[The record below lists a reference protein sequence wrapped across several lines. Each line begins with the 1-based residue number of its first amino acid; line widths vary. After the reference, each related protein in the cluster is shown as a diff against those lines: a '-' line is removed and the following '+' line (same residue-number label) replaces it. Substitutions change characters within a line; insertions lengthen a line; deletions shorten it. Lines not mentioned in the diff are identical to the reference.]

1 MSLLGRIFDTPEAIN
16 KTIETVASGLD
27 KLVYTKEEQADA
39 AAAMRVK
46 EMEQIGAARGMVVE
60 WMKATSGQNLARR
73 WLTVVV
79 TSVWLSLYVGAA
91 MFATVSV
98 FMSIGPANRALAASG
113 IMAGYANELANIVM
127 VIILFYFAAPHM
139 GQAID
144 ILLQRIGMS
153 GSAHRPR
160 TPPQG

>member
-1 MSLLGRIFDTPEAIN
+1 MGLLGRIFDTPEAIN

-39 AAAMRVK
+39 AGAMRVK
-46 EMEQIGAARGMVVE
+46 EMEQVAAARGMVVE

-73 WLTVVV
+73 WLTVVI
-79 TSVWLSLYVGAA
+79 TSVWLSLYIGAA
-91 MFATVSV
+91 AFATAST
-98 FMSIGPANRALAASG
+98 FMAIGPSNRALAASG
-113 IMAGYANELANIVM
+113 IMASYANELANVVM
-127 VIILFYFAAPHM
+127 VIIMFYFAAPHM

-144 ILLQRIGMS
+144 ILLQRFGMRA
-153 GSAHRPR
+153 GSAQPR